1 MEKQKEIEQ
10 YISCVKCNKKFNKTN
25 KPLIMFCS
33 HNICEECKLKYS
45 KKIKCSNC
53 GKVYGKRE
61 IKKFPIN
68 YSILENKFLSNIE
81 VDEFKNI
88 TNNYNNDHLEFQK
101 NKFNLDN
108 FDITPQKC
116 INFMTNEDNNL
127 IEKEEKENSNEI
139 IKNIKERNKCEEVIK
154 ECGLLINNTFELI
167 IFINCIY
174 LIKKIIAYQY
184 L

>member
-53 GKVYGKRE
+53 GKVFGKRE

-81 VDEFKNI
+81 VDEYKNI
-88 TNNYNNDHLEFQK
+88 TDHYNNDNVEFQK
-101 NKFNLDN
+101 NKFNFDN
-108 FDITPQKC
+108 FEELEDITPQKC
-116 INFMTNEDNNL
+116 INFMTNVDNNL
-127 IEKEEKENSNEI
+127 IEKEEKENINEV
-139 IKNIKERNKCEEVIK
+139 IKNNKKRYPCEEVINLN
-154 ECGLLINNTFELI
+154 EYFN
-167 IFINCIY
+167 
-174 LIKKIIAYQY
+174 KIIKI
-184 L
+184 